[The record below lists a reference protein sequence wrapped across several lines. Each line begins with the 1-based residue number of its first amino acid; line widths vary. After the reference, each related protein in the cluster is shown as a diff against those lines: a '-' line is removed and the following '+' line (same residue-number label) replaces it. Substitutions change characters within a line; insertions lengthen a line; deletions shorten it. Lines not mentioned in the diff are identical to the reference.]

1 MSSHLPYLPRR
12 RYHAIKS
19 EPSDEYIYML
29 KKQPLG
35 KIRSYLDKGILAF
48 IEASVVRK
56 KTQGGRSFSKLF
68 VGLEKEVKT
77 LSKSVWVTFIE
88 TRFWQ
93 ISSKDSN

>member
-1 MSSHLPYLPRR
+1 
-12 RYHAIKS
+12 
-19 EPSDEYIYML
+19 ML

-35 KIRSYLDKGILAF
+35 KIRSYLDKRILAF